1 MLVNSVAIW
10 QRTLKGARSLLPI
23 QTSKHKVLDI
33 NERAK
38 GMTRPNL
45 WRSIAMCNYCIALV
59 GLSACSTLPSSGP
72 VGRLIREE
80 GRKGAFNL
88 IEVDSSKSVPLPP
101 AIAEFRPLPP
111 VWNAN
116 TGNLVPGDIITVT
129 VYEVGARLFSGAG
142 ANAVV
147 GGGFDPSAKSEKIGP
162 IEIDR
167 AGQIH
172 LPYVGK
178 LQAAGNTPSQLEE
191 LIERRLRGKSENPQV
206 LVSLDVANGSGI
218 IIGGEIVSP
227 GRLRLTSANEKLL
240 DVINLAGGY
249 RGAISD
255 LFVRI
260 YRGDAVSEG
269 PLEGLAYNNIGGMPM
284 EAGDRIELVRH
295 PRTYSVLGSASK
307 VSQYNLPVRQ
317 MSLIEAL
324 ATAGGPNENL
334 GNPAA
339 VFIFRYVSSAAGEQT
354 PTVYHFNMMKPSSY
368 LLAQK
373 FIMDNKDVLYV
384 AGAEANQ
391 PAKLFQIIGQI
402 FTPAILTRQLAN

>member
-1 MLVNSVAIW
+1 M
-10 QRTLKGARSLLPI
+10 RS
-23 QTSKHKVLDI
+23 D
-33 NERAK
+33 
-38 GMTRPNL
+38 L
-45 WRSIAMCNYCIALV
+45 WRSMAVGSFCVALL
-59 GLSACSTLPSSGP
+59 GLTACSTLPSSGP
-72 VGRLIREE
+72 VGRSIRDE
-80 GRKGAFNL
+80 GQKGMFEL
-88 IEVDSSKSVPLPP
+88 IEVNSLQAVPALP
-101 AIAEFRPLPP
+101 AIAEFPPLPP

-116 TGNLVPGDIITVT
+116 GGTLVPGDIVTVT

-142 ANAVV
+142 ANAVA

-162 IEIDR
+162 LEIDR

-172 LPYVGK
+172 LPYVGRI
-178 LQAAGNTPSQLEE
+178 QAAGYSVSQLESLVE
-191 LIERRLRGKSENPQV
+191 QRLSGKSENPQV
-206 LVSLDVANGSGI
+206 LVTLDAANGSGI
-218 IIGGEIVSP
+218 ILGGEIVNP
-227 GRLRLTSANEKLL
+227 GRVRLTSASEKLL

-255 LFVRI
+255 LYVRI

-269 PLEGLAYNNIGGMPM
+269 PLESLTYNNIGGMPM
-284 EAGDRIELVRH
+284 EAGDRVELIRR

-324 ATAGGPNENL
+324 AAAGGPNENL
-334 GNPAA
+334 GNPGA
-339 VFIFRYVSSAAGEQT
+339 VFIFRYTSAQDSAER

-373 FIMDNKDVLYV
+373 FIMHDKDVLYV

-402 FTPAILTRQLAN
+402 FTPAILTRQLTN